1 MACILIAEDEPR
13 ISRFIEKGLRA
24 QGYDVV
30 HTPSG
35 DGVVDILSASPIDL
49 LLLDLGLPGLD
60 GTNVLEAM
68 RGQGIETPVIVLTAR
83 DDLSTKVAS
92 LDAGADDYI
101 TKPFRFD
108 ELLARIRARLR
119 TSSARLAQAPN
130 ALTLEL
136 QHCGITM
143 NLRARQVFLESFPD
157 PIDLTDREFRLLEL
171 FLSNPLAIHSREQI
185 LDHVWGYGH
194 DPQSNIVDVYIGYLR
209 RKIDSRRIETI
220 RGIGYRLSSR

>member
-13 ISRFIEKGLRA
+13 IARFIEKGLRA

-35 DGVVDILSASPIDL
+35 DGVVDILCASPIDL

-60 GTNVLEAM
+60 GTDVLEAM
-68 RGQGIETPVIVLTAR
+68 RGQGIEIPVIVLTAR
-83 DDLSTKVAS
+83 DDLSTKVAN

-119 TSSARLAQAPN
+119 TSSSRVAHSPHAESLQ
-130 ALTLEL
+130 L
-136 QHCGITM
+136 QHCGISM
-143 NLRARQVFLESFPD
+143 NLRARQVFLEGSSD

-171 FLSNPLAIHSREQI
+171 FLSNPMATHSREQI

-209 RKIDSRRIETI
+209 RKIDSHRIETI
-220 RGIGYRLSSR
+220 RGIGYRLSDG

>member
-13 ISRFIEKGLRA
+13 IARFIEKGLRA

-30 HTPSG
+30 YTPSG
-35 DGVVDILSASPIDL
+35 ESVVDIIFASSIDL
-49 LLLDLGLPGLD
+49 LLLDLGLSGLD
-60 GTNVLEAM
+60 GTHVLEAL
-68 RGQGIETPVIVLTAR
+68 RGQGLETPVIVLTAR

-101 TKPFRFD
+101 IKPFRFD

-119 TSSARLAQAPN
+119 TSAARVGEAPTME
-130 ALTLEL
+130 ALQL

-143 NLRARQVFLESFPD
+143 NLRDRQVFLESSSD

-171 FLSNPLAIHSREQI
+171 FLSNPVAIHSREQI

-194 DPQSNIVDVYIGYLR
+194 DPHSNIVDVYIGYLR
-209 RKIDSRRIETI
+209 RKIDSHRIETI
-220 RGIGYRLSSR
+220 RGIGYRLSDC

>member
-13 ISRFIEKGLRA
+13 IARFIEKGLRA

-35 DGVVDILSASPIDL
+35 DTVVDILCGSPIDL
-49 LLLDLGLPGLD
+49 VLLDLGLPGLD
-60 GTNVLEAM
+60 GTDVLEAM
-68 RGQGIETPVIVLTAR
+68 RGQGIETPVIILTAR

-101 TKPFRFD
+101 AKPFRFD

-119 TSSARLAQAPN
+119 TSTARLGPAPH
-130 ALTLEL
+130 AELHQL
-136 QHCGITM
+136 QHSGITM
-143 NLRARQVFLESFPD
+143 NLRARQVFLDRSPD

-171 FLSNPLAIHSREQI
+171 FLSNPMAIHSREQI

-209 RKIDSRRIETI
+209 RKIDSHRIETI
-220 RGIGYRLSSR
+220 RGIGYRLSDD

>member
-13 ISRFIEKGLRA
+13 IACFIEKGLRA

-30 HTPSG
+30 HTASG
-35 DGVVDILSASPIDL
+35 DGVVDILCASPIDL

-68 RGQGIETPVIVLTAR
+68 RGQGIEIPVIVLTAR

-119 TSSARLAQAPN
+119 TSTARLAQAPN
-130 ALTLEL
+130 AELLLL
-136 QHCGITM
+136 QHCGISM
-143 NLRARQVFLESFPD
+143 NLRARQVFLEGSPD

-171 FLSNPLAIHSREQI
+171 FLSNPMAVHSREQI

-209 RKIDSRRIETI
+209 RKIDSHRIETI
-220 RGIGYRLSSR
+220 RGIGYRLSDC

>member
-13 ISRFIEKGLRA
+13 IARFIEKGLRA

-35 DGVVDILSASPIDL
+35 DGVVDILCTSPIDL

-60 GTNVLEAM
+60 GTDVLEAM
-68 RGQGIETPVIVLTAR
+68 RGQGIEIPVIVLTAR

-119 TSSARLAQAPN
+119 TSTARLAQAPH
-130 ALTLEL
+130 AELLQL
-136 QHCGITM
+136 QHCGISM
-143 NLRARQVFLESFPD
+143 NLRARQVFLEGSPD

-171 FLSNPLAIHSREQI
+171 FLSNPMAVHSREQI

-209 RKIDSRRIETI
+209 RKIDSHRIETI
-220 RGIGYRLSSR
+220 RGIGYRLSDC